1 MQPKIE
7 LLPHDGGFIV
17 SELGTYSR
25 EIITIISGQ
34 NLQAGAVLGK
44 ITASGKYTAYDN
56 AASDGE
62 EAAAGVLFGDI
73 DATDGDEEGAG
84 VLRGPAEL
92 HEGRLVFDSGQ
103 DGAAIAAAKVDL
115 AALDFILRS

>member
-1 MQPKIE
+1 MAPKIE
-7 LLPHDGGFIV
+7 TLPHDGGFIV

-25 EIITIISGQ
+25 EIITIVSGQ

-56 AASDGE
+56 GASDGE

-73 DATDGDEEGAG
+73 DATDGDVEGTG
-84 VLRGPAEL
+84 FLRGPGEL

-103 DGAAIAAAKVDL
+103 DGAAIAAGKVDL
-115 AALDFILRS
+115 VALDFILRS